1 MNIDMLFCIV
11 LMVLGAFLIYYPIK
25 DESPRQKLKKLADSV
40 ASDKKDIDYLIQ
52 RFSYLLDNMA
62 ADNGKGS
69 ALRCQIAKLEEVVK
83 ELNGKRKELE
93 LNNRSMTD
101 VNDELKRSNAE
112 LLRKAS
118 ELRDEI
124 QQQEIKIQ
132 QQEEYIN
139 SVQRV
144 KEGLEIALDNIQ
156 AEEVHYLSQPIFSMK
171 MTPIVRSKLESHG
184 ILYVGDLI
192 QLKDETERK
201 RCVVRYGCHTNQR
214 PLVSSET
221 RINNGLIHGRE
232 QRITRVLQDIPCGHL
247 YLRADGVLRVC
258 HRPCHARPL
267 GWHTD

>member
-1 MNIDMLFCIV
+1 MNDIDMLFCIV
-11 LMVLGAFLIYYPIK
+11 AMVLGAFLIYYPMK

-40 ASDKKDIDYLIQ
+40 ASDKKDIDYQIQ

-69 ALRCQIAKLEEVVK
+69 ALKCQIARLEEVVK

-93 LNNRSMTD
+93 SSNRSMTD

-112 LLRKAS
+112 LLKKAF

-132 QQEEYIN
+132 QHEEYIN
-139 SVQRV
+139 SAQRV
-144 KEGLEIALDNIQ
+144 KEGLEIALENIQ

-192 QLKDETERK
+192 QLNEEYLMEIWGIGPVALERIKTKERK
-201 RCVVRYGCHTNQR
+201 RCVVRYGCHTNQ
-214 PLVSSET
+214 
-221 RINNGLIHGRE
+221 
-232 QRITRVLQDIPCGHL
+232 
-247 YLRADGVLRVC
+247 
-258 HRPCHARPL
+258 
-267 GWHTD
+267 

>member
-124 QQQEIKIQ
+124 QQQKLKS
-132 QQEEYIN
+132 N
-139 SVQRV
+139 SR
-144 KEGLEIALDNIQ
+144 KNTSILSRESKKGL
-156 AEEVHYLSQPIFSMK
+156 
-171 MTPIVRSKLESHG
+171 R
-184 ILYVGDLI
+184 
-192 QLKDETERK
+192 
-201 RCVVRYGCHTNQR
+201 
-214 PLVSSET
+214 
-221 RINNGLIHGRE
+221 
-232 QRITRVLQDIPCGHL
+232 
-247 YLRADGVLRVC
+247 
-258 HRPCHARPL
+258 
-267 GWHTD
+267 